1 MSFEKWKA
9 RLAICQGHN
18 TVSARRAAIAA
29 SGVKTFMEPDA
40 EDEGYYRKPLVE
52 PALGPN
58 GKTNGQKQLIGWV
71 PCAYFLVEGNLC
83 GVIGAGND
91 LRDMTDDE
99 VKDGGLWSWVVANPI
114 SYETYVAVAEN
125 GEPWPD
131 HPKPVVS
138 TPMNRLADNLGD
150 INDALQGRPVATDNQ
165 PVEPAAAKKEPETLE
180 EFQAA
185 IATVL
190 KNAPA
195 DKITSIEAAAIAA
208 GNKNALAEIRLK
220 ADKAGRAIYEPL
232 FRNYQKIQKAWSPLP
247 KLCEDQEKAIQ
258 REINLFQEA
267 ERVRLAAEQAAA
279 AQAIKDEEE
288 RNQRAA
294 DRAIANG
301 EPEPEPEVTEIVVP
315 TAIPAKITP
324 TYGTRAVKQELQ
336 TFVTITD
343 SLAVAKFFIA
353 NEKMQALLNELAT
366 NAIRAGVEVPGTT
379 HRKGYA

>member
-1 MSFEKWKA
+1 MSFDKWKA
-9 RLAICQGHN
+9 RLAICQGHS

-29 SGVKTFMEPDA
+29 SGIKTFMEPDA

-52 PALGPN
+52 PALGPD
-58 GKTNGQKQLIGWV
+58 GKTNGQKRLIGWV
-71 PCAYFLVEGNLC
+71 PCAYFLVGVAAGDKETDVLC

-131 HPKPVVS
+131 GVPAGK
-138 TPMNRLADNLGD
+138 
-150 INDALQGRPVATDNQ
+150 PVATDNQ
-165 PVEPAAAKKEPETLE
+165 PIEPATTKKEPETLE

-190 KNAPA
+190 NSAPA
-195 DKITSIEAAAIAA
+195 DKVTSIEAAAIAA

-232 FRNYQKIQKAWSPLP
+232 FRDYQKIQKSWAPLP
-247 KLCEDQEKAIQ
+247 KLCEDQEKKIQ

-279 AQAIKDEEE
+279 ARLIVEEEE

-315 TAIPAKITP
+315 TAVVAPITP
-324 TYGTRAVKQELQ
+324 TYGTRAVKAELK